1 MKFVTLSFTSGLN
14 LDSETSYRLGEQF
27 NTKQHNS
34 DESYIYLSHKT
45 SQEFPTTDSK
55 LEHAKQMYG
64 TENVVVD
71 ESVKTFIDMLK
82 KHSNPNAYLNL
93 VFPADK
99 VETFYNV
106 AESYNHQEYEYA
118 KISYTAI

>member
-14 LDSETSYRLGEQF
+14 LDSEISRRLGEQF
-27 NTKQHNS
+27 NMKQHSS

-82 KHSNPNAYLNL
+82 KHSNPNAHPNL

>member
-14 LDSETSYRLGEQF
+14 LDSEISRRLGEQF
-27 NTKQHNS
+27 NMKQHSS
-34 DESYIYLSHKT
+34 DESYIYLTHKT

-82 KHSNPNAYLNL
+82 KHSNPNAHLNL
-93 VFPADK
+93 VFPSTTAE
-99 VETFYNV
+99 VFYEI
-106 AESYNHQEYEYA
+106 ATSYNYQEYEYA
-118 KISYTAI
+118 KISCTLI

>member
-14 LDSETSYRLGEQF
+14 LDSEISRRLGEQF
-27 NTKQHNS
+27 NMKDFSS

-118 KISYTAI
+118 KISYTTI

>member
-14 LDSETSYRLGEQF
+14 LDSEISRRLGEQF
-27 NTKQHNS
+27 NMKQHSS

-93 VFPADK
+93 VFPADT

>member
-14 LDSETSYRLGEQF
+14 LDSETSRRLGEQF
-27 NTKQHNS
+27 NTKHHSS

-55 LEHAKQMYG
+55 LEHAKEMYG

-82 KHSNPNAYLNL
+82 KHSNPNAHLNL

-99 VETFYNV
+99 VETFYDV
-106 AESYNHQEYEYA
+106 AETYNHQEYEYA

>member
-14 LDSETSYRLGEQF
+14 LDSEISRRLGEQF
-27 NTKQHNS
+27 NMKQHSS
-34 DESYIYLSHKT
+34 DESCIYLSHKT

-64 TENVVVD
+64 TENVTVD

-82 KHSNPNAYLNL
+82 KHSNPNAHLNL

>member
-14 LDSETSYRLGEQF
+14 LDSEISRRLGEQF
-27 NTKQHNS
+27 NMKDFSS

-64 TENVVVD
+64 TENVAVD

-118 KISYTAI
+118 KISYTTI

>member
-14 LDSETSYRLGEQF
+14 LDSETSRRLGEQF
-27 NTKQHNS
+27 NMKQHSS

-55 LEHAKQMYG
+55 LEHAKQVYG

-82 KHSNPNAYLNL
+82 KHSNPNAHLNL
-93 VFPADK
+93 VFPANK
-99 VETFYNV
+99 VETFYDV

>member
-14 LDSETSYRLGEQF
+14 LDSEISRRLGEQF
-27 NTKQHNS
+27 NMKQHSS

-93 VFPADK
+93 VFPANK
-99 VETFYNV
+99 VETFYDV
-106 AESYNHQEYEYA
+106 AEAYNYQEYEYA

>member
-14 LDSETSYRLGEQF
+14 LDSETSRRLGEQF
-27 NTKQHNS
+27 NMKQHSS

-55 LEHAKQMYG
+55 LEYAKQMYG

-82 KHSNPNAYLNL
+82 KHSNPNAHLNL

-99 VETFYNV
+99 VETFYDV

>member
-14 LDSETSYRLGEQF
+14 LDSEISRRLGEQF
-27 NTKQHNS
+27 NMKQHSS

-55 LEHAKQMYG
+55 LEHAKQMYE
-64 TENVVVD
+64 TESVVVD

-82 KHSNPNAYLNL
+82 KHSNPKAYLNL

-99 VETFYNV
+99 VETFYDV
-106 AESYNHQEYEYA
+106 AEEYNHQEYEYA

>member
-1 MKFVTLSFTSGLN
+1 M
-14 LDSETSYRLGEQF
+14 
-27 NTKQHNS
+27 KQHSS

-82 KHSNPNAYLNL
+82 NHSNPNAHLNL

>member
-14 LDSETSYRLGEQF
+14 LDSEISRRLGEQF
-27 NTKQHNS
+27 NMKQHSS

-99 VETFYNV
+99 VETFYDV
-106 AESYNHQEYEYA
+106 AEAYNYQEYEYA